1 MIHYQLQCQGD
12 HVFDGWFNDS
22 ASFDRQAE
30 ARLIACPLCSS
41 VEIRRALM
49 APALARSKRT
59 GRDHAPSED
68 TAPARAPAEPN
79 GVAPAVSSAVG
90 ALALPDMPE
99 KLRSVLQQ
107 LRSEVEKHCDYVG
120 TDFAEEAAASIMA
133 KRRFAAST
141 ERQHRQRPKRS
152 RMKASSSAL
161 CPGCAGPTADRRMI
175 ILGAGRPG

>member
-49 APALARSKRT
+49 APALARGKRK
-59 GRDHAPSED
+59 GRNHAPSED

-120 TDFAEEAAASIMA
+120 TDFAEEA
-133 KRRFAAST
+133 RRIHYGETQVRGIYGETTPSEAEALADEGIEFGVMPWL
-141 ERQHRQRPKRS
+141 RRS
-152 RMKASSSAL
+152 DS
-161 CPGCAGPTADRRMI
+161 
-175 ILGAGRPG
+175 